1 MRAANPDFGVGDIA
15 KELGRQWGEASDET
29 RDGDGVLSTYA
40 ENIPI
45 FNIFSTPKLIDST
58 MAGCPHGRAKY
69 ERLAE
74 KDRARY
80 DVAKREYA
88 IQKKDAQ
95 TGLMSTLA
103 ANAQAQAAAVQM
115 AAAQLA
121 AAQMAAAA
129 GAASSAAAGRAAAA
143 AAAVNDDEEELL
155 EEEDEL
161 VDEDEEAV
169 FDEESD

>member
-29 RDGDGVLSTYA
+29 RDGDGVLSTFQ
-40 ENIPI
+40 ENTPI
-45 FNIFSTPKLIDST
+45 FNPFFFSQIDST

-88 IQKKDAQ
+88 IQKKDANVSFVKRIK
-95 TGLMSTLA
+95 GSL
-103 ANAQAQAAAVQM
+103 
-115 AAAQLA
+115 
-121 AAQMAAAA
+121 
-129 GAASSAAAGRAAAA
+129 
-143 AAAVNDDEEELL
+143 
-155 EEEDEL
+155 
-161 VDEDEEAV
+161 
-169 FDEESD
+169 

>member
-29 RDGDGVLSTYA
+29 RDEMECSAHFKKTPQFP
-40 ENIPI
+40 IP
-45 FNIFSTPKLIDST
+45 FFFSQIDST

-88 IQKKDAQ
+88 IQKKDANVSFVKRIK
-95 TGLMSTLA
+95 GSL
-103 ANAQAQAAAVQM
+103 
-115 AAAQLA
+115 
-121 AAQMAAAA
+121 
-129 GAASSAAAGRAAAA
+129 
-143 AAAVNDDEEELL
+143 
-155 EEEDEL
+155 
-161 VDEDEEAV
+161 
-169 FDEESD
+169 